1 MNTAQLKVN
10 VINRITQLK
19 ENYVVEEIQRL
30 LDFETE
36 QGVYK
41 LSAPQKHRVAEARQ
55 EYKKGKTLSEKAA
68 NKQIDEWLKK

>member
-1 MNTAQLKVN
+1 MNTAQLKIN

-19 ENYVVEEIQRL
+19 EDYLIEEIQRL

-41 LSAPQKHRVAEARQ
+41 MSATQKDRVAEARQ
-55 EYKKGKTLSEKAA
+55 EYKKSKTISEKAA